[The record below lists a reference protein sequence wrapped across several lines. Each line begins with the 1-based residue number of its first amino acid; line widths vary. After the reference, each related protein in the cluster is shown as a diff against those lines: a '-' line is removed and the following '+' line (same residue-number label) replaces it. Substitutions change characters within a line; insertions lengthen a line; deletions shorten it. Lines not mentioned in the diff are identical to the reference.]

1 MHRRR
6 NSSRGLP
13 PVPSSTRVN
22 STLRPC
28 SQTVGLVAGGFGAV
42 DPLATAELYDPTTG
56 IWSQTRRLVVGRR
69 GHTAS
74 LLPNGKVLVAGRT
87 NVNMALA
94 EAELYDPAS
103 GVWTQTARMNH
114 ARINHTATL
123 LSDGRV
129 LVAGG
134 VNGNNTVL
142 ASSEIY
148 DPATET

>member
-1 MHRRR
+1 
-6 NSSRGLP
+6 
-13 PVPSSTRVN
+13 
-22 STLRPC
+22 
-28 SQTVGLVAGGFGAV
+28 
-42 DPLATAELYDPTTG
+42 
-56 IWSQTRRLVVGRR
+56 
-69 GHTAS
+69 
-74 LLPNGKVLVAGRT
+74 
-87 NVNMALA
+87 MALA